1 MAGQYTSTSPY
12 FLTQYSQFF
21 LDTMV
26 NRPIPKETDD
36 QLWVINQTYQYRP
49 DLLAFDLYGDSALW
63 WVFRARNPNSIDDPV
78 FDFDAG
84 VTIMIPK
91 KDGFGVLEDI
101 KKVPRI
107 AKIPVIVLSNLGQKI
122 DQERALAL
130 GANEYLVKSDY
141 PIQDIIEKVKGYLA
155 Q

>member
-1 MAGQYTSTSPY
+1 MIVEDDEHISKVYEIKFAKIGIETSLARDGEEAVVKITTENPAVI
-12 FLTQYSQFF
+12 L
-21 LDTMV
+21 LD
-26 NRPIPKETDD
+26 
-36 QLWVINQTYQYRP
+36 L
-49 DLLAFDLYGDSALW
+49 
-63 WVFRARNPNSIDDPV
+63 
-78 FDFDAG
+78 
-84 VTIMIPK
+84 MIPK